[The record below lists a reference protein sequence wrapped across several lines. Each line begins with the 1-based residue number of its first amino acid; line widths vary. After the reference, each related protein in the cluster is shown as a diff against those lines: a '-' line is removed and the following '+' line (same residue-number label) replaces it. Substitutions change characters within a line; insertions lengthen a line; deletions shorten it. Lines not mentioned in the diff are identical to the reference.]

1 MLYHYDSKLPLD
13 TSSLFQ
19 DWVQFVRLDPNW
31 KGRVRKTSKL
41 ALSYHRA
48 RADHAIWQRHFD
60 NRLAAA
66 GATLPDKSKPQPAP
80 ERWQCDLCQKVF
92 NSTRALAMHAAR
104 GHGYRKK
111 VRYFAIGDTCQA
123 CGQNFHTRK
132 RLSVHYEKQQK
143 CYDIVTACW
152 PPFPAAM
159 VQSLDMADKEDEAQL
174 RKQGWWAA
182 KAFQPVQQTQGP
194 PLPSAGSAA
203 AQAMYDKMMQR
214 RPSDELAYTQLQGI
228 RITKLP
234 PTDPQL
240 WWTRAD
246 LPSFIM
252 QSVSGRDCAGGA
264 FAMQGLARET
274 ALLHVR
280 ALVVVHF
287 FSGFRRMGDIHHI
300 LDHRTME
307 TGAQV
312 FTISVDLCMQRV
324 NGDLATPQAS
334 RWWRERVL
342 AGQVV
347 AAGGGPPCETFT
359 VARQYEGGPRPLRD
373 SAHPLG
379 LPGLTLKEWAQLRIS
394 DRLLR
399 FLLDVLVALALMGMS
414 GFLEHPQFPTWCAR
428 GSPASIWATEAL
440 IILKNLGCFS
450 VVSFDQCTVG
460 ALGKK
465 PTTLLLLR
473 LPRVR
478 DRLLGRG
485 RSGRCNHPP
494 GAHVALI
501 GREEDGTFHTAKA
514 KVYPYGLNKILGEA
528 LFDAAVQWQHLDI
541 ATDLPKE
548 FTPYLEQSCHAP
560 EVVQPDYHGGS

>member
-1 MLYHYDSKLPLD
+1 
-13 TSSLFQ
+13 
-19 DWVQFVRLDPNW
+19 
-31 KGRVRKTSKL
+31 
-41 ALSYHRA
+41 
-48 RADHAIWQRHFD
+48 
-60 NRLAAA
+60 
-66 GATLPDKSKPQPAP
+66 
-80 ERWQCDLCQKVF
+80 
-92 NSTRALAMHAAR
+92 
-104 GHGYRKK
+104 
-111 VRYFAIGDTCQA
+111 
-123 CGQNFHTRK
+123 
-132 RLSVHYEKQQK
+132 
-143 CYDIVTACW
+143 
-152 PPFPAAM
+152 
-159 VQSLDMADKEDEAQL
+159 
-174 RKQGWWAA
+174 
-182 KAFQPVQQTQGP
+182 
-194 PLPSAGSAA
+194 
-203 AQAMYDKMMQR
+203 MYSKMMQR
-214 RPSDELAYTQLQGI
+214 RPSDELAYTQLQGT

-414 GFLEHPQFPTWCAR
+414 GFLEHPQFPTWCTK

-478 DRLLGRG
+478 DKLLGRG
-485 RSGRCNHPP
+485 RSGRCNHQP